1 MSAVISQGDNGIRP
15 MKAAD
20 LDEVMAIETRLYDFP
35 WTKGIFYDCMQV
47 GYSCWVY
54 QENEQIVSYGVMSAG
69 AGEAHIL
76 TLCVRPDAQRQGY
89 GRMLLG
95 HMLDAAHSHK
105 AETML
110 LEVRTSN
117 RAAISLYQKTGF
129 SEVGI
134 RAGYYPAVNGRED
147 AIIMAL
153 DLKNYFATL
162 PRA

>member
-20 LDEVMAIETRLYDFP
+20 LDEVMDVENSLYDFP

-54 QENEQIVSYGVMSAG
+54 QEDELIISYGVMSAG

-76 TLCVRPDAQRQGY
+76 TLCVHPDVQRNGY

-95 HMLDAAHSHK
+95 HMLEAAKAHK

-117 RAAISLYQKTGF
+117 RAAINLYQNSGF

-134 RAGYYPAVNGRED
+134 RAGYYPAENGRED
-147 AIIMAL
+147 AIIMAF
-153 DLKNYFATL
+153 DLTN
-162 PRA
+162 

>member
-20 LDEVMAIETRLYDFP
+20 LDEVMAIETCLYDFP
-35 WTKGIFYDCMQV
+35 WTKGIFYDCLQV

-54 QENEQIVSYGVMSAG
+54 QEDDLILAYGVMSAA

-76 TLCVRPDAQRQGY
+76 TLCVHPDIQRQGY
-89 GRMLLG
+89 GRMLLD
-95 HMLDAAHSHK
+95 HMLQSARDHK
-105 AETML
+105 ADTIL
-110 LEVRTSN
+110 LEVRMSN
-117 RAAISLYQKTGF
+117 RAAISLYQKIGF
-129 SEVGI
+129 SEVGT

-153 DLKNYFATL
+153 DLADYTEQ
-162 PRA
+162 PVIQ

>member
-1 MSAVISQGDNGIRP
+1 MSAVLSQGDNGIRP

-20 LDEVMAIETRLYDFP
+20 LDEVMTIEDGLYDFP

-54 QENEQIVSYGVMSAG
+54 QENEKIISYGVMSAC

-76 TLCVRPDAQRQGY
+76 TLCVRQDVQRNGY

-95 HMLDAAHSHK
+95 HMLEAAQSHQ

-117 RAAISLYQKTGF
+117 RAAINLYQKSGF
-129 SEVGI
+129 CEVGI
-134 RAGYYPAVNGRED
+134 RAGYYPAENGRED

-153 DLKNYFATL
+153 DLNNHFDL
-162 PRA
+162 RSS